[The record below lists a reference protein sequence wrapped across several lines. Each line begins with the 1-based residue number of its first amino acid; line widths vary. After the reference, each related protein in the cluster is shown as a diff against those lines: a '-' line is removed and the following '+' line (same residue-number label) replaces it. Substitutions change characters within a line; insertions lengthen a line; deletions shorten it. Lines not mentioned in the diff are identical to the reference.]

1 LACTRSAKSCQK
13 RLSLLSSKCKAG
25 KVNQGLD
32 GRSDTCIAQKL
43 AHIIVSHASNLVKQK
58 LDRQQYFSTD
68 LGECHMFSNIS
79 H

>member
-1 LACTRSAKSCQK
+1 M
-13 RLSLLSSKCKAG
+13 
-25 KVNQGLD
+25 VNQGLV
-32 GRSDTCIAQKL
+32 GRNDACIAQKL

-79 H
+79 HSLKNTHAPTDTDNGRARSARY